1 MYIIIIIT
9 DYCLSTGGDKKN
21 SSPGKRKSG
30 GSINGKPKKEKE
42 AEEMETLSLPS
53 PEFVSNHG
61 KQGMVMD
68 PSAMELFLKNATGEG
83 EGNEQE
89 DKGVESGELEEQPG
103 VGSSV
108 MLTDSDSSVVTLQAA
123 EAFSTAASV
132 GMCGETASVTF
143 LPTGL
148 ETVFHQPQQ
157 DMSVAQTVP
166 STAATTIL
174 VPENFLLQHQAQTFQ
189 HHHKH
194 HLYHHQPQPHFT
206 SFVVGTAPTLQA
218 LTPSD
223 LVVSA
228 ATLNTDSLKADEVSG
243 GVVDLADMGV
253 AVMDGSLVDGTIR
266 QGGLGSADLNLQPAG
281 TSAPQQPVSP
291 STTQQSSDQLYMQHS
306 PISPAP
312 PLSPNPVYVAVTPTS
327 QPLTSCKQE
336 GEVHEASAG
345 TSIVLDQVQQ
355 AHPMHQYDA
364 SLLQAYYPGQFY
376 SHTY

>member
-1 MYIIIIIT
+1 
-9 DYCLSTGGDKKN
+9 
-21 SSPGKRKSG
+21 
-30 GSINGKPKKEKE
+30 
-42 AEEMETLSLPS
+42 
-53 PEFVSNHG
+53 
-61 KQGMVMD
+61 MD

-83 EGNEQE
+83 ESADSQQE
-89 DKGVESGELEEQPG
+89 DKGEESREAEEQAV

-108 MLTDSDSSVVTLQAA
+108 MLTDNDSSIITLQAA
-123 EAFSTAASV
+123 EAFSTAAGV

-143 LPTGL
+143 LPPGL
-148 ETVFHQPQQ
+148 ETVFHQPQP
-157 DMSVAQTVP
+157 DMSVASTVP
-166 STAATTIL
+166 SSAAAATTII
-174 VPENFLLQHQAQTFQ
+174 VPENFLLQHQAQAFQ

-228 ATLNTDSLKADEVSG
+228 ATLNTDGLKADEVSG

-253 AVMDGSLVDGTIR
+253 GVMDGSLVDGTLR
-266 QGGLGSADLNLQPAG
+266 QGGGLGSADLNLQPSG
-281 TSAPQQPVSP
+281 TSASQQPVSMGASQP
-291 STTQQSSDQLYMQHS
+291 SSDQLYMQHS

-327 QPLTSCKQE
+327 QPLTHCKQE
-336 GEVHEASAG
+336 GEAHEAAAG
-345 TSIVLDQVQQ
+345 AGIVLDQVQQ